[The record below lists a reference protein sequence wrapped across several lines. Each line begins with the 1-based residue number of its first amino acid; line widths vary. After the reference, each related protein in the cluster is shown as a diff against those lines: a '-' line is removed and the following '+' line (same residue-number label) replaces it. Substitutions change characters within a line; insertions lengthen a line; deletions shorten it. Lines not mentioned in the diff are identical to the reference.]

1 MTLSLASGNQTVHAT
16 SGKYMTSV
24 TINKPS
30 TLVAG
35 NIKSGVN
42 IAGVTGTYSAPPAA
56 DPAVKFLGLYL
67 YTQRGSRSNIAVLE
81 NVTGCQFAG
90 VNRVF
95 GATAYVG
102 CFGLFAFKG
111 TPTTKPC
118 LFDADGMVMGESSA
132 VPLSD
137 LLNDPYA
144 SRTVSLYNLLDG
156 ITKYEQNIDY
166 NQIYLAPMALTTNAN
181 D

>member
-1 MTLSLASGNQTVHAT
+1 MTLSLADGDQTVHAN
-16 SGKYMTSV
+16 SDKYMTSV

-67 YTQRGSRSNIAVLE
+67 YTQRGSGANIAVLE
-81 NVTGCQFAG
+81 NVTGCEFAG
-90 VNRVF
+90 VNHIF
-95 GATAYVG
+95 GEGAYVG

-118 LFDADGMVMGESSA
+118 LFNANGVVIGESSA

-137 LLNDPYA
+137 LLNDPEA
-144 SRTVSLYNLLDG
+144 SINVSLYNLLDG

-166 NQIYLAPMALTTNAN
+166 NQIYLAPMILDTSVST
-181 D
+181 

>member
-1 MTLSLASGNQTVHAT
+1 
-16 SGKYMTSV
+16 MTSV

-35 NIKSGVN
+35 NIKNGVN

-67 YTQRGSRSNIAVLE
+67 YTQRGGAADTAVLE
-81 NVTGCQFAG
+81 NVTGCEFAG

-111 TPTTKPC
+111 TPTIKPC
-118 LFDADGMVMGESSA
+118 LFDADGEVMGESSA
-132 VPLSD
+132 VSLLD
-137 LLNDPYA
+137 LLNDPEA

-156 ITKYEQNIDY
+156 ITKYEQNIAY